1 MDEEVVSN
9 FEKLFRRAATARE
22 REQLRHMQQTLGLYE
37 SDALWL
43 IVLALQ
49 YYESLY
55 LQYPKAIGQAAS
67 EILDDVRKVSD
78 RVIRASAESAKA
90 DLAKAVAS
98 VARDVARD
106 TARRQ
111 MTQWLVVGMFA
122 GAGLLGIGIFIGSRL

>member
-1 MDEEVVSN
+1 
-9 FEKLFRRAATARE
+9 
-22 REQLRHMQQTLGLYE
+22 MQQTLGLYE

-78 RVIRASAESAKA
+78 RVIRASA
-90 DLAKAVAS
+90 
-98 VARDVARD
+98 
-106 TARRQ
+106 
-111 MTQWLVVGMFA
+111 
-122 GAGLLGIGIFIGSRL
+122 

>member
-22 REQLRHMQQTLGLYE
+22 REQLRHMQQTLGLSE

-49 YYESLY
+49 YYDSLY
-55 LQYPKAIGQAAS
+55 IQYPKAIAQAAS
-67 EILDDVRKVSD
+67 EILDDVKKVSE
-78 RVIRASAESAKA
+78 RVIRTSAETAKA

-111 MTQWLVVGMFA
+111 MLQWLVVGMFA
-122 GAGLLGIGIFIGSRL
+122 GAGLLGLGILIGSRL